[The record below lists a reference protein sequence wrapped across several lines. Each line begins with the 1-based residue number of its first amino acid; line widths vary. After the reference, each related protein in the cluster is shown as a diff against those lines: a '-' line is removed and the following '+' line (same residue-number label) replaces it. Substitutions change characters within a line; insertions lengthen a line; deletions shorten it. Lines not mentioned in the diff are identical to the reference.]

1 MLGDCANCN
10 CGHICATKGVSCT
23 PVDKEAVLSQY
34 SPEERKMMEAAAY
47 VEATYYMQYT
57 RIQETAAFAQRMGY
71 KKIGLAFCVGISHE
85 MELIASYFSKFFD
98 VYSICCKNCGIAK
111 DELGLSRVT
120 PENPIESMCN
130 PKNQAHFL
138 NEQGCELFVSA
149 GLCVG
154 HDAIF
159 NASCKG
165 PVTNLNA
172 KDRVLAHNPMG
183 AVYSNYW
190 RNKLGLNGE
199 D

>member
-71 KKIGLAFCVGISHE
+71 KKSAWPFASALATKWSSLPAISRN
-85 MELIASYFSKFFD
+85 FST
-98 VYSICCKNCGIAK
+98 SILFAAK
-111 DELGLSRVT
+111 LRYCQGRAGPVPGHAGKPHRKHVQ
-120 PENPIESMCN
+120 PE
-130 PKNQAHFL
+130 NQAHFL

-165 PVTNLNA
+165 PVTNLIA

>member
-1 MLGDCANCN
+1 
-10 CGHICATKGVSCT
+10 
-23 PVDKEAVLSQY
+23 
-34 SPEERKMMEAAAY
+34 
-47 VEATYYMQYT
+47 MQ
-57 RIQETAAFAQRMGY
+57 
-71 KKIGLAFCVGISHE
+71 
-85 MELIASYFSKFFD
+85 
-98 VYSICCKNCGIAK
+98 
-111 DELGLSRVT
+111 
-120 PENPIESMCN
+120 
-130 PKNQAHFL
+130 FL

-165 PVTNLNA
+165 PVTNLIA

>member
-98 VYSICCKNCGIAK
+98 LLQKLRYCQGRAGPIPGHAGKPHRKHVQ
-111 DELGLSRVT
+111 
-120 PENPIESMCN
+120 PEKPSPFSE
-130 PKNQAHFL
+130 
-138 NEQGCELFVSA
+138 
-149 GLCVG
+149 
-154 HDAIF
+154 
-159 NASCKG
+159 
-165 PVTNLNA
+165 
-172 KDRVLAHNPMG
+172 
-183 AVYSNYW
+183 
-190 RNKLGLNGE
+190 
-199 D
+199 